1 MSLSRK
7 CLHVNKKC
15 YFQGL
20 RFFVIG
26 SIVYIVDIL
35 RDFEKSIISTFSPVL
50 EYKQEEAFCRSFCVS
65 RAFGRK

>member
-1 MSLSRK
+1 MLTKSVIFKDL
-7 CLHVNKKC
+7 C
-15 YFQGL
+15 
-20 RFFVIG
+20 FFVIG

-35 RDFEKSIISTFSPVL
+35 RDFEKSVISTFSPVL